1 MAFSLLDHLQNSR
14 QADIQALLPNT
25 DPSGQRELLAIV
37 LGQLIMLDRTDS
49 TALYQAIAAQD
60 HRVFWQG
67 LDDQAISQL
76 ATTTTLSVEDF
87 KTIIG
92 QLYTYSSD
100 EIHSLD
106 STANLEQAG
115 VSELIQGQAEYL
127 AGTAPD
133 QVWRAL
139 NLTELQGQ
147 TATTETAVDLNASI
161 ASLNKMMMEA
171 SQIQALDNTQTN
183 ATITLH
189 NEHDH
194 DHDDSHAYTSIALPP
209 QRPAP
214 RFFLAIEPII
224 ALLILIAL
232 WMIYHNLTGY

>member
-14 QADIQALLPNT
+14 QAEIQALLPNT
-25 DPSGQRELLAIV
+25 DPTGQRELLAIV
-37 LGQLIMLDRTDS
+37 LGQLIVLDRTNS
-49 TALYQAIAAQD
+49 PALYQAIAAQD
-60 HRVFWQG
+60 SSVLWQG

-76 ATTTTLSVEDF
+76 ATTATLSVEDF
-87 KTIIG
+87 KAILG
-92 QLYTYSSD
+92 QLYADTIA

-127 AGTAPD
+127 PGTAPD

-171 SQIQALDNTQTN
+171 SQMQAVDNTQTN
-183 ATITLH
+183 ATTTLH
-189 NEHDH
+189 DE
-194 DHDDSHAYTSIALPP
+194 HDDSHAHPSIALPA

-214 RFFLAIEPII
+214 RFFLALEPII